1 MIRGLAGFVSDKSSP
16 LVVADGATC
25 GCVLTWQTERALM
38 SLPLLIRASRSI
50 RLGPYLYD
58 LI

>member
-25 GCVLTWQTERALM
+25 GCVLTWRTERALM
-38 SLPLLIRASRSI
+38 SLPLIRASRSI